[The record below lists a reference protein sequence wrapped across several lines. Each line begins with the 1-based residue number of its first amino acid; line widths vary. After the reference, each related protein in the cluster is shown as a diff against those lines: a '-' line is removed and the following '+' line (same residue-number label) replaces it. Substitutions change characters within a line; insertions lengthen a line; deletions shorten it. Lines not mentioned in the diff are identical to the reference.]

1 MDSGFYV
8 FDLEGDALYKTGGRC
23 KGDLEHVWCVV
34 VHDLQE
40 GHAWH
45 CDIRTGFAR
54 VVEAFSNAKL
64 IVGHNI
70 IDFDLYVLRDKL
82 GVRIP
87 QNCTV
92 VDTLVWSRALYPDRR
107 RYDGKGHGLEAWGER
122 FGIEK
127 PPIEDWSSYDP
138 EKLHRCY
145 EDVKINVRVF
155 ESLKAEAGMYPSG
168 KFLALEQ
175 EVSKIISEQ
184 TKRGQHLDQELCHWL
199 VEGLNEWLS
208 EVDSKLRKFITK
220 RVVPGAAKG
229 AVWKADG
236 RLRADVLKWFH
247 HHMLSPGHFS
257 FGTEPDEEG
266 NLFCLVTFEEVNL
279 NSDKQLLPILQS
291 MGWEPLTW
299 TPKGSPQ
306 ITEESLAVWVQGQ
319 PEREDIK
326 LLVKRRVII
335 HRLGMVEGW
344 LRDVDEDGRIRG
356 EVNPQGAVTLRMTH
370 QKVVNVPKY
379 KKDEPLSEFYRMCF
393 TSTPAKVEP
402 WTYERTDPRTG
413 EKELITVTDRLPQI
427 GCDAKGLENRML
439 AARMNDPELTDVI
452 CDPEK
457 DFHTHMWQTV
467 PEWFDTRGEFK
478 NWEYAFFYGAAD
490 LKLGT
495 MASRLVELTEEE
507 ARERGWRYIEKG
519 KSAGL
524 WKQGEGKA
532 VPWRGVLAT
541 VTGEIIRAKVMKSLP
556 SLDKLNE
563 TVRDVCRQGYLVG
576 RDGRRLIMR
585 LGYDHQVETHKALNV
600 LLQGDGAL
608 VMKVAQVL
616 AHKELL
622 RQGIVHWFLQTVHDE
637 FQIEVLDPARRH
649 EAAEILIWS
658 IRQAG
663 VILELPCELDG
674 DAQIGVN
681 WGETH

>member
-1 MDSGFYV
+1 MDSGYYV
-8 FDLEGDALYKTGGRC
+8 FDLEGDSLYKTGGRC
-23 KGDLEHVWCVV
+23 KGDLEQVWCVV
-34 VHDLQE
+34 IHDLKSGE
-40 GHAWH
+40 AWH
-45 CDIRTGFAR
+45 GDIRVGFER
-54 VVEAFSNAKL
+54 VVYALTHAKL

-87 QNCTV
+87 QSCIII
-92 VDTLVWSRALYPDRR
+92 DTLVWSRALYPDRR
-107 RYDGKGHGLEAWGER
+107 RYDGKGHGLAAWGER
-122 FGIEK
+122 FGVPK

-145 EDVKINVRVF
+145 VDVEINVKTYHA
-155 ESLKAEAGMYPSG
+155 LLTEAGMYNSG
-168 KFLALEQ
+168 QFLRLEQ
-175 EVSKIISEQ
+175 EVSTIISEQ
-184 TKRGQHLDQELCHWL
+184 TKRGQNLDIELCQWL
-199 VEGLNEWLS
+199 VEGLTGWLT
-208 EVDSKLRKFITK
+208 EVDAKLRKFITN
-220 RVVPGAAKG
+220 RVVPGSAKN

-236 RLRADVLKWFH
+236 QYRQDILKRFH
-247 HHMLSPGHFS
+247 AHMLTPGHFS
-257 FGTEPDEEG
+257 FGTEPDEDG
-266 NLFCLVTFEEVNL
+266 NIFCVVDFEEVNL
-279 NSDKQLLPILQS
+279 NSDKQLLPILTD

-306 ITEESLAVWVQGQ
+306 ITEESMAVWLQGQ

-326 LLVKRRVII
+326 LVVRRRVIVS
-335 HRLGMVEGW
+335 RLSMVEGW

-370 QKVVNVPKY
+370 QRVVNVPKFS
-379 KKDEPLSEFYRMCF
+379 KKEPFSEYYRMCF

-402 WTYERTDPRTG
+402 WTYERKDPRTG
-413 EKELITVTDRLPQI
+413 EVETVTVTDRLPQI

-439 AARMNDPELTDVI
+439 AARMNDPELTEVI

-467 PEWFDTRGEFK
+467 PEYFNTRGEFK

-490 LKLGT
+490 LKLGS
-495 MASRLVELTEEE
+495 MASNLVELTEEE
-507 ARERGWRYIEKG
+507 ARDKGWRILSSG
-519 KSAGL
+519 KNAGL
-524 WKQGEGKA
+524 WKQEGGKA

-541 VTGEIIRAKVMKSLP
+541 VTGEKIRAKVMKSLP
-556 SLDKLNE
+556 SLDRLNE

-585 LGYDHQVETHKALNV
+585 LGFDHQVETHKALNV

-608 VMKVAQVL
+608 VMKLAQVL
-616 AHKELL
+616 ARRELL

-637 FQIEVLDPARRH
+637 FQIEVLDPPRRH

-658 IRQAG
+658 IREAG
-663 VILELPCELDG
+663 KILELPCPLDG
-674 DAQIGVN
+674 DAQIGIN